1 MNCGFLKPRLQE
13 PDSGVREQHDELD
26 MGGQQE
32 EEPERMDLE
41 DPTPPPAD
49 IVTPPADIV
58 APPDDI
64 VAPPDDIVAAL
75 RATTE
80 ADAELASGFTQLL
93 RSKSRRGRMSDYDW
107 VQIYQFAVEFNAK
120 WFQQRMVVQVFIY
133 SYLC

>member
-1 MNCGFLKPRLQE
+1 
-13 PDSGVREQHDELD
+13 VREQRDELG

-49 IVTPPADIV
+49 IV

-64 VAPPDDIVAAL
+64 VAIL

-80 ADAELASGFTQLL
+80 ADAELASGFTRLL
-93 RSKSRRGRMSDYDW
+93 RSKSHRGRMSDYDW
-107 VQIYQFAVEFNAK
+107 VQIYQFAVKFNAK
-120 WFQQRMVVQVFIY
+120 WFQQRLVA
-133 SYLC
+133 